1 MSSRHFLQKV
11 FFPAAFT
18 GIFFLGAC
26 SSSNNKSDE
35 SADSTAAKTN
45 DTVPVAVPDSPDV
58 MADFPPVSEVP
69 SLLALSGVD
78 FNQSLLNEAAK
89 AKNYSTTAEKAALN
103 LGVYATDIGY
113 LSVYGKTQPAITH
126 IRSAQTLSDFIG
138 VNNAYGASMQK
149 RFEQNIS
156 NKDSLVKIVDEG
168 MGAAN
173 RFLKENDRKST
184 AALVLTGGFI
194 EGLYISTG
202 LIEKYPKSVPENVRN
217 QVLVSLMRTILKQKK
232 TVADLVTL
240 LKSAGQEGEVAEYT
254 ASMEE
259 LYKRFEAVDFDKMI
273 SENKGDLILTDKNLA
288 GITEQVK
295 KIRSKIVN

>member
-1 MSSRHFLQKV
+1 MSSRRFVQTF
-11 FFPAAFT
+11 FFPAALT
-18 GIFFLGAC
+18 GVIFFNAC
-26 SSSNNKSDE
+26 TSSEKKSDE
-35 SADSTAAKTN
+35 GADTTAVQADTTAAVAQ
-45 DTVPVAVPDSPDV
+45 DTTDV
-58 MADFPPVSEVP
+58 IADFPPVSEVP
-69 SLLALSGVD
+69 SLLQLSGAD
-78 FNQSLLNEAAK
+78 FNQSLLNDAGK
-89 AKNYSTTAEKAALN
+89 AKNYTTTADKAALN

-126 IRSAQTLSDFIG
+126 IRSAQTLSDYIG
-138 VNNAYGASMQK
+138 INNAYGTAMQK

-168 MGAAN
+168 MHSAN
-173 RFLKENDRKST
+173 RFLKENNRQGTS
-184 AALVLTGGFI
+184 ALALTGGFI

-217 QVLVSLMRTILKQKK
+217 QVLVSLIRTILKQKK

-240 LKSAGQEGEVAEYT
+240 LKNSGQEGQVAEYT

-259 LYKRFEAVDFDKMI
+259 LYKRFEAVDFEKMI
-273 SENKGDLILTDKNLA
+273 SENKGDLILTDKTLA

-295 KIRSKIVN
+295 QMRAKIVS